1 MGQLFLEQQSSIL
14 ALWKLCLNRLCVMK
28 VFTLVR
34 INLICLF
41 KFNKLMKT
49 IFSCHLM
56 DTLAEKNKL

>member
-14 ALWKLCLNRLCVMK
+14 ALWKQCLNRLCVQ
-28 VFTLVR
+28 VFTQVR

-56 DTLAEKNKL
+56 DTLAEKK